1 MHLIN
6 KFLSLFSHDMG
17 IDLGTCNTLV
27 YVRNEGVALCEP
39 SVVAVKKGT
48 NRVLLDG
55 QAVGEKAKRMLGR
68 TPGNIVAVRP
78 LKDGVIADF
87 DITEAMLSYFI
98 AKVHNFNNSYWV
110 HPRVAIAV
118 PSGITT
124 VEQRAVRSS
133 AERAGALPPV
143 YLVKE
148 PLAAAI
154 GVGLPIQDPTGSMI
168 VDIGGGTTEV
178 AVISMAGIVE
188 CRSIRVAGDELDEA
202 IASYMK
208 RQHNLTIGESTA
220 EKIKF
225 AIGSA
230 FTLEEE
236 LTMEVKGRDLVKGL
250 PRGVKVRSE
259 EIREALKEPI
269 SLIIDSVTA
278 TLENTPPELAA
289 DLIDRGIV
297 LCGGGA
303 LLRGLDKV
311 LSKETGLPV
320 HVADDPLRAVVRGC
334 GEFIENLDEFEEA
347 FQSTQEEF

>member
-1 MHLIN
+1 MQIIDR
-6 KFLSLFSHDMG
+6 FLSLFSHAMG

-27 YVRNEGVALCEP
+27 YVRKEGIALCEP

-98 AKVHNFNNSYWV
+98 RKVHNFSSWA

-133 AERAGALPPV
+133 AERAGALQPV
-143 YLVKE
+143 YLIEE
-148 PLAAAI
+148 PMAAAI
-154 GVGLPIQDPTGSMI
+154 GVGLPIQEPTGSMI

-188 CRSIRVAGDELDEA
+188 CRSIRVAGDELDDA
-202 IASYMK
+202 ISNYMK
-208 RQHNLTIGESTA
+208 RQHNLTIGEATA
-220 EKIKF
+220 ERIKL

-236 LTMEVKGRDLVKGL
+236 LTMEVKGRDLIKGL
-250 PRGVKVRSE
+250 PRSVRVRSE
-259 EIREALKEPI
+259 EIREALKEPVG
-269 SLIIDSVTA
+269 LMLDAVTTA
-278 TLENTPPELAA
+278 LENTPPELAA

-303 LLRGLDKV
+303 LLRGIDKV
-311 LSKETGLPV
+311 ITKETGLPV
-320 HVADDPLRAVVRGC
+320 HIADDPLRAVVRGC
-334 GEFIENLDEFEEA
+334 GEFIENL
-347 FQSTQEEF
+347 EEFAPAIQASQEDF